1 MRLCRT
7 LANLVLIGVF
17 AHTSSAAADP
27 SGLYFHTFT
36 GAASGSEWSTM
47 AALGTPGRFE
57 FADLPAAGIYPGTLD
72 ESGKF
77 TLDRRL
83 GTGTFGSDGTGSIEF
98 TLGGGVN
105 FHSQLKRAAFTDSRF
120 PVFVTS
126 TRTGDESFR
135 GEWRAVVRSI
145 DPKTGE
151 GKVVDSDRHI
161 DIAVVG
167 KTIRLSSA
175 SGWYAQGVWI
185 AEDQAAIRVIAANP
199 TNSRYRTFDGCE
211 ISESLDCVGDLRV
224 AGKDSLTLALFYQSR
239 DPFGSQ
245 VQTGEYLEISR
256 VPAPG
261 TGLSFAIGG
270 LLVRRRRRGE
280 SCVSQ
285 EKERFA

>member
-1 MRLCRT
+1 MATRPFSF
-7 LANLVLIGVF
+7 LVAVASF
-17 AHTSSAAADP
+17 ACAASAAVNPA
-27 SGLYFHTFT
+27 GLYFHTFT
-36 GAASGSEWSTM
+36 GAATGSEWSTM
-47 AALGTPGRFE
+47 ASLAAPGRFE
-57 FADLPAAGIYPGTLD
+57 FADLPAAGVYPGTLD
-72 ESGKF
+72 ADGKF

-83 GTGTFGSDGTGSIEF
+83 GTGSFANDGTGSIEF

-105 FHSQLKRAAFTDSRF
+105 FHSQLKRAPFTDARF

-126 TRTGDESFR
+126 TRTGDESFQ
-135 GEWRAVVRSI
+135 GEWKAVVRSI

-151 GKVVDSDRHI
+151 AKIVDSDRHI

-185 AEDQAAIRVIAANP
+185 AEDQAAFRVIAPNP
-199 TNSRYRTFDGCE
+199 TNSRYRTFDGCAT
-211 ISESLDCVGDLRV
+211 SESLDCVGDLRV
-224 AGKDSLTLALFYQSR
+224 VGKDSLTLALFYQSR